1 MPFSLRQTAL
11 WRQHLSRTY
20 LAQHKL
26 ESVFNIISIMIHI
39 ISTAI
44 IARASRGGSPV
55 DSNIDADRS
64 NAMTNIQAG

>member
-1 MPFSLRQTAL
+1 M
-11 WRQHLSRTY
+11 SRTY
-20 LAQHKL
+20 LAQHEL
-26 ESVFNIISIMIHI
+26 ESVFNIISIVIYI

-55 DSNIDADRS
+55 DSPDIDADRS